1 MSDFVIIANA
11 EGSQRRVSK
20 RSYELLSPGQ
30 RKQWRIVG
38 EAKGPAKAEA
48 GAGMTTSASFLP
60 PEIEEAQRAK
70 AHAAEEAVASAMVSG
85 EPVAP
90 DHPVAAEE
98 APQPEAPG
106 APAAPVAAPE
116 TAEEPLA
123 PALQAE
129 QGPNDDIASLPNM
142 GAKCAE
148 VLAAAG
154 IDTFAKLANAPAS
167 EINKALE
174 AGNFAAKKAQVPG
187 WKTKAAERLQSAKR

>member
-48 GAGMTTSASFLP
+48 GAGMTTSVSFLP
-60 PEIEEAQRAK
+60 PEIEEAQRAT

-85 EPVAP
+85 EQVAAP
-90 DHPVAAEE
+90 QPVAAEE
-98 APQPEAPG
+98 VPQTE
-106 APAAPVAAPE
+106 APAAPVGAPE
-116 TAEEPLA
+116 PAAQPQA
-123 PALQAE
+123 PAAQSE
-129 QGPNDDIASLPNM
+129 QGPKDDIASLPNM

-148 VLAAAG
+148 MLAAAG